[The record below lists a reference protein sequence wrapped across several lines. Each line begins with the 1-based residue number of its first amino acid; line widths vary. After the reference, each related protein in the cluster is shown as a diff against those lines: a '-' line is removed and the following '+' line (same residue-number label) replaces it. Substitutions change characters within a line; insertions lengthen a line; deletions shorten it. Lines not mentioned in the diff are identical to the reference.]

1 MIGFAAGEMLE
12 ELRRI
17 NDTAGRPGIVQYVL
31 RNQTKAPSLQLAL
44 FMASAASWDDAFRHL
59 DAAIAVSIRHSCN
72 WLSHRS
78 GTACAEA
85 GGSTSACAG
94 WDCCRLCESGAA
106 QAFRFMTTASLRPG
120 SPSIISCTSMRSCPP
135 ASSDMIDRCFRT
147 RPSG

>member
-44 FMASAASWDDAFRHL
+44 FMASPASWDEAFRHL

-72 WLSHRS
+72 WLSHPQ
-78 GTACAEA
+78 
-85 GGSTSACAG
+85 
-94 WDCCRLCESGAA
+94 WDCLRGGRRFDERLRRMGLL
-106 QAFRFMTTASLRPG
+106 QAL
-120 SPSIISCTSMRSCPP
+120 
-135 ASSDMIDRCFRT
+135 
-147 RPSG
+147 